1 VVRQD
6 ECGSILVGED
16 DDCLRALISHALEQE
31 GFATV
36 AYGSGT
42 EALVAA
48 RAERPLLAV
57 LDVNLPGASGY
68 EVCRL
73 LRDQY
78 GLDLPIILISG
89 ERTESFDR
97 VAGLLIGADDY
108 LSKPFA
114 PEEMLARVRA
124 LIRRAGS
131 NGHTPRAPLGLTPR
145 ELEILLLLAE
155 GQPQRTIAEGLVIS
169 PKTVG
174 THIERI
180 LAKLGVH
187 SRAQAV
193 ALAYREGL
201 VLAT

>member
-1 VVRQD
+1 VVGQD
-6 ECGSILVGED
+6 EGGSILVGED
-16 DDCLRALISHALEQE
+16 DDCLRALIQHALEQE

-36 AYGSGT
+36 AYRSGT
-42 EALVAA
+42 DAIAAA
-48 RAERPLLAV
+48 RAGRPLLAV

-78 GLDLPIILISG
+78 GLELPIILISG

-124 LIRRAGS
+124 LVRRAGS

-155 GQPQRTIAEGLVIS
+155 GQRQREIAEGLVIS

-201 VLAT
+201 VRSA